1 MKQSICM
8 TIVLAALIVA
18 AGIVE
23 TQPLVSLGLLAV
35 IAAAAYIG
43 RLDKRRVSV
52 EEIERRWGNAKD

>member
-1 MKQSICM
+1 M